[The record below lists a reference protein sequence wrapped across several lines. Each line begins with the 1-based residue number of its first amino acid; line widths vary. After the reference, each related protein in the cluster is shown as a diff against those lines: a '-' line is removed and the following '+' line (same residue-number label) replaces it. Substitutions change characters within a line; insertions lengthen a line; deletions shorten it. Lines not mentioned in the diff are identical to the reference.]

1 MKRNVM
7 SLIGVLL
14 MVAMLL
20 SLTGC
25 NKKEATPE
33 ATTEVTQQAVDSPYE
48 LNMKNYESFIKSL
61 PAGGYYAFAA
71 MDKDHDA
78 LLVTD
83 AVFQDGD
90 KTLASEATVYG
101 YDKDGNIVEYGDVLG
116 GGTAYPLSV
125 KDNNLYFGNK
135 TSMTKVTIEEYRNA
149 MRIVDRET
157 EGAALDALY
166 AEFEDATPVEF
177 TKVEGSTIPGP
188 TLYEGTWAE
197 KTSERVV
204 IVVEPTSEKGW
215 FDVTITWREALPQK
229 DLYTMRAHYQKDGS
243 LFYDNCRY
251 LVRTF
256 SDDGKYKDDVK
267 YTNGSGLLKLDLA
280 DKVLY
285 WTDYKASP
293 GEGSQAF
300 IKNDSLKIETVTA
313 KATTKTTAKT
323 TAKKA
328 ETTKA
333 ATKKAETT
341 KASTKKAET
350 TKAAPAE
357 EDGQN
362 PVMNFIGR
370 YGYGRCTIDVDCQGK
385 KDAHFHVT
393 WGSSAA
399 ETSEW
404 TMSGTFDE
412 KTQSVRYTNGVKRT
426 TVFNEDGTVA
436 VSTVE
441 YTGGRGTFTFHDNG
455 ALTWSDS
462 QEHIADGMTFTY

>member
-1 MKRNVM
+1 MKRKAM
-7 SLIGVLL
+7 SLIGLLL
-14 MVAMLL
+14 MVAMVL

-25 NKKEATPE
+25 NKKAATPE
-33 ATTEVTQQAVDSPYE
+33 ETTEVTQQTVDSPYE

-61 PAGGYYAFAA
+61 PEGGYYAFAA

-83 AVFQDGD
+83 AVFQDGG

-101 YDKDGNIVEYGDVLG
+101 YDKNGNIVEYGDVIG

-149 MRIVDRET
+149 MRIVDRQT

-166 AEFEDATPVEF
+166 NEFETATPVEF

-197 KTSERVV
+197 KTSERLV
-204 IVVEPTSEKGW
+204 IVVEPTVEKGW

-256 SDDGKYKDDVK
+256 DDNGKFKDDVK
-267 YTNGSGLLKLDLA
+267 YTNGSGILKLKLA
-280 DKVLY
+280 DKTLY
-285 WTDYKASP
+285 WTDYKLSP
-293 GEGSQAF
+293 GSNTQAF

-313 KATTKTTAKT
+313 KSTTRTT
-323 TAKKA
+323 
-328 ETTKA
+328 
-333 ATKKAETT
+333 TKKAETT
-341 KASTKKAET
+341 KS
-350 TKAAPAE
+350 
-357 EDGQN
+357 
-362 PVMNFIGR
+362 
-370 YGYGRCTIDVDCQGK
+370 
-385 KDAHFHVT
+385 
-393 WGSSAA
+393 
-399 ETSEW
+399 
-404 TMSGTFDE
+404 
-412 KTQSVRYTNGVKRT
+412 
-426 TVFNEDGTVA
+426 
-436 VSTVE
+436 
-441 YTGGRGTFTFHDNG
+441 
-455 ALTWSDS
+455 
-462 QEHIADGMTFTY
+462 

>member
-1 MKRNVM
+1 MKRKAM
-7 SLIGVLL
+7 SLIGLLL
-14 MVAMLL
+14 MVAMVL

-25 NKKEATPE
+25 NKKAATPE
-33 ATTEVTQQAVDSPYE
+33 ETTEVTQQTVDSPYE

-61 PAGGYYAFAA
+61 PEGGYYAFAA

-83 AVFQDGD
+83 AVFQDGG

-101 YDKDGNIVEYGDVLG
+101 YDKNGNIVEYGDVIG

-135 TSMTKVTIEEYRNA
+135 TSMTKVTIEEYRND
-149 MRIVDRET
+149 MRIVDRQT

-166 AEFEDATPVEF
+166 NEFETATPVEF

-197 KTSERVV
+197 KTSERLV
-204 IVVEPTSEKGW
+204 IVVEPTVEKGW

-256 SDDGKYKDDVK
+256 DDNGKFKDDVK
-267 YTNGSGLLKLDLA
+267 YTNGSGILI
-280 DKVLY
+280 
-285 WTDYKASP
+285 
-293 GEGSQAF
+293 

-313 KATTKTTAKT
+313 KSTTRTT
-323 TAKKA
+323 
-328 ETTKA
+328 
-333 ATKKAETT
+333 TKKAETT
-341 KASTKKAET
+341 KSTKKAET
-350 TKAAPAE
+350 TKAAPTE

-370 YGYGRCTIDVDCQGK
+370 YGSGRCTIDVDCQGK

-393 WGSSAA
+393 WASSAA
-399 ETSEW
+399 EVSEW

-412 KTQSVRYTNGVKRT
+412 GSKSVRYANGVKRT

-441 YTGGRGTFTFHDNG
+441 YTGGRGTFTFHDG

-462 QEHIADGMTFTY
+462 QEHVADGMTFTY

>member
-7 SLIGVLL
+7 SLIGILL

-33 ATTEVTQQAVDSPYE
+33 NTTEVTEQTVDSPYE
-48 LNMKNYESFIKSL
+48 LNMKNYESLIKSL
-61 PAGGYYAFAA
+61 PEGGYYAFAS

-101 YDKDGNIVEYGDVLG
+101 YDKDGNIVEYGDVIG

-135 TSMTKVTIEEYRNA
+135 ASMTKVTIEEYRNA
-149 MRIVDRET
+149 MRIVDRQT

-166 AEFEDATPVEF
+166 SEFEAATPVEF
-177 TKVEGSTIPGP
+177 TKVEGSNIPGP

-204 IVVEPTSEKGW
+204 IVVEPTVEKGW

-229 DLYTMRAHYQKDGS
+229 DLYTMRASYQKDGS

-256 SDDGKYKDDVK
+256 TDDGEFKDDVK

-280 DKVLY
+280 SKTLY
-285 WTDYKASP
+285 WTDYKKSP
-293 GEGSQAF
+293 GEEAQAF
-300 IKNDSLKIETVTA
+300 ILNNDLKVETVTA
-313 KATTKTTAKT
+313 KATTRT

-328 ETTKA
+328 STTKKTTTGKKA
-333 ATKKAETT
+333 STTKKAETT
-341 KASTKKAET
+341 RKEAPKKAET
-350 TKAAPAE
+350 TTE

-370 YGYGRCTIDVDCQGK
+370 YGSGRCTIDVDCQGK

-441 YTGGRGTFTFHDNG
+441 YTGGRGTFTFHDG

-462 QEHIADGMTFTY
+462 QEHIADGMTFSY

>member
-1 MKRNVM
+1 MKRKAM
-7 SLIGVLL
+7 SLIGLLL
-14 MVAMLL
+14 MVAMVL

-25 NKKEATPE
+25 NKKAATPE
-33 ATTEVTQQAVDSPYE
+33 ETTEVTQQTVDSPYE

-61 PAGGYYAFAA
+61 PEGGYYAFAA

-83 AVFQDGD
+83 AVFQDGG

-101 YDKDGNIVEYGDVLG
+101 YDKDGNIVEYGDVIG

-149 MRIVDRET
+149 MRIVDRQT

-166 AEFEDATPVEF
+166 NEFETATPVEF

-197 KTSERVV
+197 KTSERLV
-204 IVVEPTSEKGW
+204 IVVEPTVEKGW

-256 SDDGKYKDDVK
+256 DDNGKFKDDVK
-267 YTNGSGLLKLDLA
+267 YTNGSGILKLKLA
-280 DKVLY
+280 DKTLY
-285 WTDYKASP
+285 WTDYKLSP
-293 GEGSQAF
+293 GSNTQAF
-300 IKNDSLKIETVTA
+300 IRNDSLKIETVTA
-313 KATTKTTAKT
+313 KSTTRTT
-323 TAKKA
+323 
-328 ETTKA
+328 
-333 ATKKAETT
+333 TKKAETT
-341 KASTKKAET
+341 KSTKKAET
-350 TKAAPAE
+350 TKSTRKAETTKAAPTE

-370 YGYGRCTIDVDCQGK
+370 YGSGRCTIDVDCQGK

-393 WGSSAA
+393 WASSAA
-399 ETSEW
+399 EVSEW

-412 KTQSVRYTNGVKRT
+412 GSRSVRYANGVKRT

-441 YTGGRGTFTFHDNG
+441 YTGGRGTFTFHDG

-462 QEHIADGMTFTY
+462 QEHVADGMTFTY